1 MNICLVSYKH
11 RHTDFHKARNSM
23 CINATRSK
31 TYIYIYIYTRVRI
44 YFVNDRVRFKPL
56 INVYLI
62 VGNVVQVKRG
72 M

>member
-1 MNICLVSYKH
+1 
-11 RHTDFHKARNSM
+11 M

>member
-1 MNICLVSYKH
+1 
-11 RHTDFHKARNSM
+11 M

-31 TYIYIYIYTRVRI
+31 TYIYIYIHTCQNL
-44 YFVNDRVRFKPL
+44 FCKWVRFKPL